1 MASRKSL
8 ELTSSTNGTFRYNW
22 LCDDRPAS
30 AGKGAGGR
38 RQRGRPRVAGAA
50 AQYGDAFTVVGQAR
64 DGVDAVALAE
74 SLQPDLVILDVSM
87 PRLDGIEA
95 LAQVRA
101 VCPGS
106 QVVIFTGDSDT
117 TLESEARAAGAAAV
131 IAKDMGATTLVEKL
145 SGSSFAPRIDEL
157 PATG

>member
-1 MASRKSL
+1 MRVLVADDSVGVR
-8 ELTSSTNGTFRYNW
+8 ELLVLLLNME
-22 LCDDRPAS
+22 DD
-30 AGKGAGGR
+30 
-38 RQRGRPRVAGAA
+38 
-50 AQYGDAFTVVGQAR
+50 FTVVGQAR
-64 DGVDAVALAE
+64 DGVDAIELAA

-95 LAQVRA
+95 LPQVRA
-101 VCPGS
+101 VCPRS
-106 QVVIFTGDSDT
+106 QVVIFSGDSDT

-145 SGSSFAPRIDEL
+145 SALFVRQRIDEL